1 MLNDV
6 TRDIWRWA
14 IQCDAHHKF
23 ETLSEMYEAYWK
35 EMLNT
40 NANINPMWC
49 DGDSSPLTTWDYDSP
64 QPGTM
69 TWDLNQ
75 QV

>member
-23 ETLSEMYEAYWK
+23 ETLSEMYQAYWK
-35 EMLNT
+35 ELLNSSDDS
-40 NANINPMWC
+40 MQC
-49 DGDSSPLTTWDYDSP
+49 DGFSEPFTDWDYSSP
-64 QPGTM
+64 QPGENL
-69 TWDLNQ
+69 WDSN
-75 QV
+75 